1 MFVIKTNGIIFVDRV
16 LTEEDLSIQ
25 DIQCL
30 GLELQEEFEMDV
42 GKLVRGMGMKK
53 MKSEGSIQHEAIVEE
68 CELQQE
74 IGQSENYEDEVGVVR
89 KFGWSHGE

>member
-25 DIQCL
+25 DIHCL

-42 GKLVRGMGMKK
+42 GKLMRGMGMKK
-53 MKSEGSIQHEAIVEE
+53 MKSEASIQHEAIVEE
-68 CELQQE
+68 FELQQE
-74 IGQSENYEDEVGVVR
+74 IGQSEDYEDE
-89 KFGWSHGE
+89 KE